1 MVRRMGE
8 GGRGHFKLASHSTK
22 TNHSL
27 PPESNPW
34 NLRFYPVLHLFN
46 RFASDLRN
54 VVNWRNK
61 HVQKYCTMMAT
72 SVGILYPPTSWPFS
86 IFRMLPVAGGWRRN
100 VSFITWIDK
109 KKIYF
114 IVLITS
120 WRKEYTVERHCIGR
134 AALWAIPID
143 SRTKV
148 IQDFISLLRN
158 EKLHMLQ

>member
-8 GGRGHFKLASHSTK
+8 GGRGHFKLASHSTT

-46 RFASDLRN
+46 RFASNLRN

-100 VSFITWIDK
+100 VSFITWIDG

-114 IVLITS
+114 ISLNNFLAQGVYSGTSLYWQSITLS
-120 WRKEYTVERHCIGR
+120 
-134 AALWAIPID
+134 D
-143 SRTKV
+143 SNW
-148 IQDFISLLRN
+148 FSN
-158 EKLHMLQ
+158 